1 LTKVDLFYA
10 LTGFRDAVRRGEYK
24 KIPLDSYRALS
35 TAARCNCF
43 LTNSDANGD
52 YIGPRLL
59 FMLNGQP
66 RYITLEKEKYD
77 EFSRYLGVNY
87 GYYAKSVSE
96 KEEEENFARF
106 EYATSFPLE
115 DTSKEKERDK
125 ENNMNIPSMNLDFG
139 PAPSNYVRFSPYGM
153 AIKSNGQWLV
163 YDAKN
168 GTTVDV
174 TGMTFDFGNMI
185 YKMPVA
191 IKDVRPG
198 DVIVHKGTAVFVA
211 ETAENKITGVD
222 ISLSEEKTVIP
233 VTNIF
238 GFNFVTKLTPL
249 VNFNM
254 GTPSP
259 DQPFG
264 NIMQMMLLSQIFGK
278 EQDSDGDFFGEMS
291 MEKLMML
298 SMLTGQQN
306 PFANLMSAFTST
318 AASQETAQ
326 A

>member
-1 LTKVDLFYA
+1 MVTIDLSNA
-10 LTGFRDAVRRGEYK
+10 LNGFSRAVGQGKYKRISQESFCNLATASRGSPILKSFSAPVHNY
-24 KIPLDSYRALS
+24 LY
-35 TAARCNCF
+35 
-43 LTNSDANGD
+43 
-52 YIGPRLL
+52 
-59 FMLNGQP
+59 FMLSGAP
-66 RYITLEKEKYD
+66 RYINLGSEQYSEFCKFLADNFSYYCHNVLDIKEYLKILEKGTIFPSQSIE
-77 EFSRYLGVNY
+77 
-87 GYYAKSVSE
+87 E
-96 KEEEENFARF
+96 KEN
-106 EYATSFPLE
+106 T
-115 DTSKEKERDK
+115 
-125 ENNMNIPSMNLDFG
+125 MNIPSMNLDFG

-153 AIKSNGQWLV
+153 AIKSNDQWLM

-168 GTTVDV
+168 GTTIDV

-198 DVIVHKGTAVFVA
+198 DVIMHKGTAIFVA

-222 ISLSEEKTVIP
+222 ILHSEEKTVIP

-278 EQDSDGDFFGEMS
+278 EQNSDGDFFGEMS